1 MIVKISP
8 RGSLDQLSQMEVNR
22 LKQSAKSDLYQL
34 LRNCALAVL
43 ASGLQ
48 SDNSEAL
55 FDKYTNFDI
64 NVLQRERGLLIEL
77 INPPEQAFVD
87 GEIIAGIQEHLFAV
101 LRDIVYIDNKYD
113 NLKHIN
119 LTNASH
125 ITNVVFDILRNARV
139 ISPMKDPNVVVCW
152 GGHSINPIE
161 YQYTREVGYELGLR
175 GLDICTGCGPGAMEG
190 PMKGAAIG
198 HAKQRVN
205 NARYIGLTEP
215 SIIAAEPPNQI
226 VNELVILPD
235 IEKRLEAFVRLGHG
249 IVIFPGGAGTAE
261 ELLYIL
267 GILLNNANQSLPF
280 PLILTGPIESA
291 DYFTEIDA
299 FIGATLGPDAQAK
312 YQIIIDDPVKVGQI
326 MKQGMQAVKN
336 SRKELGDAYQYQW
349 SLKIEPEFQLPFDP
363 THEVMQNLHLYF
375 QPNKA
380 ELAATLRRAFSGIV
394 AGNVKGDTIKLIEER
409 GPFEIRGDK
418 QLMMMMDKLLNAFVS
433 QQRMKL
439 PGSAY
444 VPCYRIMNKTENE
457 TESQ

>member
-1 MIVKISP
+1 MIIKISP
-8 RGSLDQLSQMEVNR
+8 RGSLDQLSQMEVDR
-22 LKQSAKSDLYQL
+22 LKQSAKNELYQL
-34 LRNCALAVL
+34 LRNCSLAVL
-43 ASGLQ
+43 ASGLK
-48 SDNSEAL
+48 SDNSDAL
-55 FDKYTNFDI
+55 FKRYANFHI
-64 NVLQRERGLLIEL
+64 NVLQRERGLLLEL
-77 INPPEQAFVD
+77 INPPTQAFVD

-139 ISPMKDPNVVVCW
+139 ISPMIDPNVIVCW

-175 GLDICTGCGPGAMEG
+175 ALDICTGCGPGAMEG

-198 HAKQRVN
+198 HAKQRIKD
-205 NARYIGLTEP
+205 ARYIGLTEP

-267 GILLNNANQSLPF
+267 GILLNPANAQLPF
-280 PLILTGPIESA
+280 PLILTGPKQSA
-291 DYFTEIDA
+291 DYFIEIDD
-299 FIGATLGPDAQAK
+299 FIGATLGQQARDK
-312 YQIIIDDPVKVGQI
+312 YQIIIDDPVKVAQL
-326 MKQGMQAVKN
+326 MKQGMSDVKAM
-336 SRKELGDAYQYQW
+336 RKQLGDAYQYQW
-349 SLKIEPEFQLPFDP
+349 ALKIEPEFQLPFEP
-363 THEVMQNLHLYF
+363 NHEVMKNLHLF
-375 QPNKA
+375 FHPNKA
-380 ELAATLRRAFSGIV
+380 ELAASLRRAFSGIV
-394 AGNVKGDTIKLIEER
+394 AGNVKSETIKLIEDL
-409 GPFEIRGDK
+409 GPFEISGDER
-418 QLMMMMDKLLNAFVS
+418 LMTMMDKLLAAFVT

-439 PGSAY
+439 PGSEY
-444 VPCYRIMNKTENE
+444 TPCYRINNKK
-457 TESQ
+457 